1 MVRVHP
7 ADTRVGSTA
16 SILVVCSLGSAFPRI
31 ADFISNRSIP
41 RSETYS
47 EGRAHVQHRALDAPL
62 YRLFFADQRFKRHQ
76 GSEAEIDRDR
86 PEAVPRQHFPAL
98 PQ

>member
-1 MVRVHP
+1 MVPVHQ

-16 SILVVCSLGSAFPRI
+16 SILVRLFVGLGLPEDRRFMP
-31 ADFISNRSIP
+31 NRPIP